1 MGCVG
6 SKRSKACLMCAGF
19 LFVALW
25 GEVQAAPAEL
35 TVSPNVVR
43 IGAWYDGAK
52 IHVRANIP
60 QGCQAVLELR
70 GEPTQTRLMRK
81 ERYWGMWK
89 NGAEILERGAPS
101 LYLAMSTGS
110 KLLSRSNK
118 NRSWG
123 YEAISGRISFTGGV
137 GNMTHRQLFDEFLR
151 LKENR
156 GRYGIFP
163 GHASIQVL
171 PESGQQ
177 VKGVFNLP
185 SRLPR
190 GDYHVVLSVL
200 KDGRV
205 VSKELQPL
213 KVALVGFPRAIFELA
228 HRHALAYGILAAS
241 IAILS
246 GFLVGLI
253 FQFIGKKG

>member
-1 MGCVG
+1 MCVG
-6 SKRSKACLMCAGF
+6 F
-19 LFVALW
+19 LLVALW

-101 LYLAMSTGS
+101 LYLAMSTDPE
-110 KLLSRSNK
+110 LLNRSNK
-118 NRSWG
+118 KTSWG
-123 YEAISGRISFTGGV
+123 YDAISGRISFTGGV
-137 GNMTHRQLFDEFLR
+137 KGMVHSQLFDEFLR
-151 LKENR
+151 LKESR

-163 GHASIQVL
+163 GRASIQVL
-171 PESGQQ
+171 PDKGQQ
-177 VKGVFNLP
+177 VEGVFNLP
-185 SRLPR
+185 SHLPR
-190 GDYHVVLSVL
+190 GNYRVALSVI
-200 KDGRV
+200 KEGRV
-205 VSKELQPL
+205 VSKEIRPL
-213 KVALVGFPRAIFELA
+213 KVALVGFPSAIFELA
-228 HRHALAYGILAAS
+228 HRHALAYGILAAGL
-241 IAILS
+241 AILS

>member
-6 SKRSKACLMCAGF
+6 SKRSKVCWVCAGF
-19 LFVALW
+19 LLVVLW
-25 GEVQAAPAEL
+25 GEVPAAPAEL
-35 TVSPNVVR
+35 IVSPNVVR
-43 IGAWYDGAK
+43 IGTWYDGAK
-52 IHVRANIP
+52 IRVRALIP
-60 QGCQAVLELR
+60 QDCQAVLELK

-81 ERYWGMWK
+81 EKVWGMWK
-89 NGAEILERGAPS
+89 NGEELLERGAPS
-101 LYLAMSTGS
+101 FYLAMSTDP

-118 NRSWG
+118 YPSWG

-137 GNMTHRQLFDEFLR
+137 GNMAHRQLFDEFLR

-163 GHASIQVL
+163 GRASILAL
-171 PESGQQ
+171 PGKRQMVE
-177 VKGVFNLP
+177 GVFNLP

-190 GDYHVVLSVL
+190 GDYHVVLSVV
-200 KDGRV
+200 KNGRV
-205 VSKELQPL
+205 VSKEIRPL
-213 KVALVGFPRAIFELA
+213 KVALAGFPSAIFELA
-228 HRHALAYGILAAS
+228 HKHALAYGILAAG

-253 FQFIGKKG
+253 FQFIGKKE

>member
-1 MGCVG
+1 MMRVG
-6 SKRSKACLMCAGF
+6 SKRSKAWLLCAGF

-25 GEVQAAPAEL
+25 GEVPAAPAEL
-35 TVSPNVVR
+35 IVSPNVVR

-52 IHVRANIP
+52 IVVRALIP
-60 QGCQAVLELR
+60 QDCQAVLELK

-101 LYLAMSTGS
+101 LYLAMSTDP
-110 KLLSRSNK
+110 KLLSSLNK
-118 NRSWG
+118 NPFWG
-123 YEAISGRISFTGGV
+123 YDAISGRISFTGGV
-137 GNMTHRQLFDEFLR
+137 GNMAHSQLFDEFLR
-151 LKENR
+151 LKESR

-163 GHASIQVL
+163 GRASIQVL
-171 PESGQQ
+171 PERGRQ
-177 VKGVFNLP
+177 VEGVFKLP

-190 GDYHVVLSVL
+190 GDYHVVLSAV
-200 KDGRV
+200 KDGRM
-205 VSKELQPL
+205 VSQEIQML
-213 KVALVGFPRAIFELA
+213 KVALVGFPSAIFQLA
-228 HRHALAYGILAAS
+228 HKHALAYGILSAG

-253 FQFIGKKG
+253 FQFIGKNE